1 MEAVYSL
8 ERPSCIKSIYLCNFG
23 SAIIEVLVSGD
34 GDGEDYN
41 NFVTLLPP
49 KMLMSPQDSK
59 KGLNRTGNVTFT
71 SDKFSQHAMGRKWS
85 SVLVRCQQP
94 FKKEDQFGLSSLI
107 LSSSSEI
114 PTNVCTPSPLPG
126 PSATNSSK
134 SSTTPRAV
142 YNDGSPQ
149 MKKVNR
155 KEDVLL
161 LLSSPTS
168 AGPTYKLHSSA
179 MEKLM
184 QERTQQQCTNSSLLA
199 KRKEMRRVQ
208 LLKQSV
214 PKSFSSSDYMETY
227 AARPSKDKSLDFSPI
242 NRAVSL
248 GLMLDTSEQVDKNK
262 CWSTR
267 KRHMKERV
275 AITDWLSAKK
285 VSSKETSLCRG
296 NKVNEPFVDEEDD
309 IVLVKQIDTSKE
321 LNVKDPADDVNVECP
336 LCGKF
341 FPKPVIEIHSSVC
354 ADDLIAFKSSSYKAN
369 STHSM
374 IVLD

>member
-1 MEAVYSL
+1 MYSMSHYVAVFVLIASPATSL
-8 ERPSCIKSIYLCNFG
+8 
-23 SAIIEVLVSGD
+23 V
-34 GDGEDYN
+34 
-41 NFVTLLPP
+41 
-49 KMLMSPQDSK
+49 
-59 KGLNRTGNVTFT
+59 
-71 SDKFSQHAMGRKWS
+71 DKFSQHAMGRKWS

-214 PKSFSSSDYMETY
+214 PKSFTSSDYMETY

-248 GLMLDTSEQVDKNK
+248 GLMLGMPYS
-262 CWSTR
+262 S
-267 KRHMKERV
+267 
-275 AITDWLSAKK
+275 WLLYVECAMYLM
-285 VSSKETSLCRG
+285 V
-296 NKVNEPFVDEEDD
+296 
-309 IVLVKQIDTSKE
+309 VLVCE
-321 LNVKDPADDVNVECP
+321 
-336 LCGKF
+336 
-341 FPKPVIEIHSSVC
+341 VC
-354 ADDLIAFKSSSYKAN
+354 YVPHGGAC
-369 STHSM
+369 M
-374 IVLD
+374 